1 MAAGAG
7 LAARGVQAP
16 RGVEV
21 ARGGEEARAM
31 EHSSLL
37 SGMLWNDKVLYGMV
51 WYGMLTKGLF
61 GMVWLHDV
69 WYTIPLYHQKLFLG
83 EDAR

>member
-37 SGMLWNDKVLYGMV
+37 SGMLWNDKVWYGNKGFV
-51 WYGMLTKGLF
+51 WYGL
-61 GMVWLHDV
+61 V
-69 WYTIPLYHQKLFLG
+69 
-83 EDAR
+83 A

>member
-51 WYGMLTKGLF
+51 WYVNKRF
-61 GMVWLHDV
+61 VWYGMV
-69 WYTIPLYHQKLFLG
+69 
-83 EDAR
+83 A

>member
-16 RGVEV
+16 RVEV

-51 WYGMLTKGLF
+51 WYGM
-61 GMVWLHDV
+61 VC
-69 WYTIPLYHQKLFLG
+69 
-83 EDAR
+83 